1 MKTGG
6 QSSIQKA
13 GQIYLAYRGIGKYGG
28 EDYNVGDVAVLA
40 LIGLVDY
47 FDPVLYFGAVKPA
60 LEELKYL
67 SKGYKKVGTAGFK
80 FPKGVKLQ
88 DPQKVVLSSFEAQK
102 KLKQGFII
110 GDELKLVIDPK
121 TKTLTMRGYAKK
133 GVAKQVIDQKLLDN
147 FAQSVAK
154 ESGIPMVAKVS
165 GNDIVISAS
174 KSALVAPKTIP
185 TATKVVSA
193 GKVVIP
199 KAEIKPQKAQGEVL
213 PTKTTKVSPEVK
225 PALKSA
231 KLDTLNPTGSVFA
244 DYTPAKRATAE
255 LADNITTLDK
265 TMKKPADE
273 MITIYRGTGK
283 GGDIVAGD
291 FVTTNKQLAKDYAGT
306 GRVIEKKVKLSDILD
321 DLDEPLGEE
330 YIYRPQARLKPSQEA
345 RKYGSA
351 EEFVKAQGKNL
362 YHGTNEDIKIFS
374 PKTGK
379 EKMAGEIGTYFTTN
393 INEAGGFGKNI
404 IEARLDKNTKI
415 KQIYD
420 NGKPDKYIAEE
431 LFSAKNEGYDAVE
444 IVGRDIQRG
453 KKYILQSAKKEI
465 EELGPK
471 VDKLADEFINGKIT
485 QKEYE
490 NSKEFLRYQ
499 ELINE
504 IRPNHFVVFNTTK
517 IKTKSQLT
525 EIWNKAHKE
534 VKKPTLPKR
543 QPPKNIP
550 PKKPAVVKS
559 KTANTEPKKTTL
571 PKPIQKTQS
580 IQPKKPSLPKPKK
593 SDIIKAKETP
603 KTKIIPKTS
612 ELKAKKEKE
621 EFTSKVFERMQAENP
636 ELLKGD
642 LKATKI
648 YLDNESKKAIKLME
662 KDKQA
667 AYNLAMGREESSD
680 VLGTSVNIA
689 MTEKALEEGNN
700 ELAAKLIKNRSL
712 AQTRRGQEL
721 VAEKGSITDNS
732 TSRYVKEL
740 LSNRLDKLGDKYT
753 DGIKD
758 VLKKG
763 SKKEN
768 AINKIEKEIANVEIA
783 ITNKKLDTKTALA
796 LLEKMTCI

>member
-1 MKTGG
+1 
-6 QSSIQKA
+6 
-13 GQIYLAYRGIGKYGG
+13 
-28 EDYNVGDVAVLA
+28 
-40 LIGLVDY
+40 
-47 FDPVLYFGAVKPA
+47 
-60 LEELKYL
+60 
-67 SKGYKKVGTAGFK
+67 
-80 FPKGVKLQ
+80 
-88 DPQKVVLSSFEAQK
+88 
-102 KLKQGFII
+102 
-110 GDELKLVIDPK
+110 
-121 TKTLTMRGYAKK
+121 
-133 GVAKQVIDQKLLDN
+133 
-147 FAQSVAK
+147 
-154 ESGIPMVAKVS
+154 
-165 GNDIVISAS
+165 
-174 KSALVAPKTIP
+174 
-185 TATKVVSA
+185 
-193 GKVVIP
+193 
-199 KAEIKPQKAQGEVL
+199 
-213 PTKTTKVSPEVK
+213 
-225 PALKSA
+225 
-231 KLDTLNPTGSVFA
+231 
-244 DYTPAKRATAE
+244 
-255 LADNITTLDK
+255 
-265 TMKKPADE
+265 
-273 MITIYRGTGK
+273 
-283 GGDIVAGD
+283 
-291 FVTTNKQLAKDYAGT
+291 
-306 GRVIEKKVKLSDILD
+306 
-321 DLDEPLGEE
+321 
-330 YIYRPQARLKPSQEA
+330 LKPSVVEPL
-345 RKYGSA
+345 YGSA
-351 EEFVKAQGKNL
+351 EEFVSAQRKAFHGSPIKDLKKIDFGEGIRSNTFLGKTTKVKSGAIFFTPDENVAKFFAENRTEFL
-362 YHGTNEDIKIFS
+362 KDLGKVGDPTVYERYLNIKNPIDL
-374 PKTGK
+374 T
-379 EKMAGEIGTYFTTN
+379 
-393 INEAGGFGKNI
+393 GKNI
-404 IEARLDKNTKI
+404 KQASQLLDKAKI
-415 KQIYD
+415 DLEKEIL
-420 NGKPDKYIAEE
+420 GI
-431 LFSAKNEGYDAVE
+431 EGF
-444 IVGRDIQRG
+444 GRD
-453 KKYILQSAKKEI
+453 LETLLEDKEI
-465 EELGPK
+465 ELSDLWK
-471 VDKLADEFINGKIT
+471 IVDKKENVAKLQKIGIDGAIF
-485 QKEYE
+485 KETEKRGISYAIF
-490 NSKEFLRYQ
+490 NPNQAFTKQQLIDIYNQAVKGTKE
-499 ELINE
+499 
-504 IRPNHFVVFNTTK
+504 V
-517 IKTKSQLT
+517 
-525 EIWNKAHKE
+525 KE